1 MPKGQGQEA
10 VLIVDIKLGSFNTTD
25 ILGVFSRDLQKY
37 TLCERYRE
45 QIKPLCNELR
55 KYCKSAAYY
64 GGQGKETKIK
74 TMNVTGDIKKKK
86 NLEYYIVQQVTPVI

>member
-10 VLIVDIKLGSFNTTD
+10 IVIVDTKLGLFKTTD

-64 GGQGKETKIK
+64 GGQGKEKNRLNNERNWRHK
-74 TMNVTGDIKKKK
+74 GKKS
-86 NLEYYIVQQVTPVI
+86 LEYHIVQQVTPVI